1 MNVKRRIGIY
11 AGSFNPVHNGHIALA
26 LHLIE
31 KDIVDEVWVVVSPQN
46 PLKNRNELIDNNLR
60 LQMARLAFDGNPKI
74 IVSDVEFR
82 LPLPSYTIDTLD
94 YLQTQHKDYQ
104 FSILIGEDNIQTFD
118 KWKNYNKILE
128 FYSVLVYPRQSGVGQ
143 PTKTLQ
149 HPNIKH
155 ITAPNIDISSTE
167 IRKRLKQ
174 NLSIEGL
181 TPDVVTRF
189 IDRHRLYR

>member
-1 MNVKRRIGIY
+1 MNAKRRIGIY

-31 KDIVDEVWVVVSPQN
+31 KNMVDEVWVVVSPQN
-46 PLKNRNELIDNNLR
+46 PLKNKNELIDNNLR
-60 LQMARLAFDGNPKI
+60 LQMARLAFEGNPKI
-74 IVSDVEFR
+74 IVSDVEFK
-82 LPLPSYTIDTLD
+82 LPSPSYTIDTLD

-104 FSILIGEDNIQTFD
+104 FSILIGEDNIKTFD
-118 KWKNYNKILE
+118 KWKNYHKILE
-128 FYSVLVYPRQSGVGQ
+128 LYSVLVYPRQSGVEQ
-143 PTKTLQ
+143 QTKTLQ

-155 ITAPNIDISSTE
+155 ITAPNINISSTE

-181 TPDVVTRF
+181 TPDVVVRF